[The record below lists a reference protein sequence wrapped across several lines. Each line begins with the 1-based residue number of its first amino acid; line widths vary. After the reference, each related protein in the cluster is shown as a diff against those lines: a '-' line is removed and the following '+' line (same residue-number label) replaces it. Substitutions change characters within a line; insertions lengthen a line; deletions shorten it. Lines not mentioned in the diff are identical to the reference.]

1 MTIVRYNP
9 WQEMATLQS
18 QLESIFN
25 NTTSVNRSY
34 FPAAELTETKETF
47 ELKLELPGMNK
58 SDIDVQAMANRIVVS
73 GERQAP
79 EAENLRSE
87 FAYGKFQRA
96 IALPK
101 TIQNTEVTAQYNNG
115 ILHLTLPKTEA
126 EKNRVVKVNL
136 TEAAE

>member
-1 MTIVRYNP
+1 MTIIRYNP
-9 WQEMATLQS
+9 WQEMTTLQS
-18 QLESIFN
+18 QLESIFSN
-25 NTTSVNRSY
+25 VASENGRY

-58 SDIDVQAMANRIVVS
+58 SDIDVQAMANKVIVS
-73 GERQAP
+73 GDRQVTEQNA
-79 EAENLRSE
+79 RSE
-87 FAYGKFQRA
+87 FRYGKFQRA

-101 TIQNTEVTAQYNNG
+101 TIQNTKVTAQYNNG

-136 TEAAE
+136 TEAAG